1 MRAISVALATL
12 SPAVVAGC
20 RPVVHGAG
28 RTLRSGVTTA
38 LDMMT
43 RPGGR

>member
-1 MRAISVALATL
+1 MRAISVALAAL
-12 SPAVVAGC
+12 SPAVAAGC

-28 RTLRSGVTTA
+28 RMPLPGVTTA